1 MNHEGAN
8 DEDPAQ
14 WPELSADLGNA
25 RSQARSIMLDTQR
38 ASYEGRVLELD
49 AQLEQ
54 IRSRMTS
61 LEDLLTAGAQDV
73 PEKLTERLEEI
84 DQQLEASKAHFEDIT
99 SRTSS
104 TEQARDAQATEV
116 DRLSTSLNETAARV
130 TELANAVEVERTNQ
144 ETFQQAN
151 IERLEGHASQLSTVE
166 HSVAEL
172 NSRLERTDLGI
183 VSARQ
188 SAAEAIEQS
197 AHAHSVRIST
207 AEDSLAASSGRIEFL
222 ANRFEEQTEIQ
233 DQISQSIQFLESR
246 AAALET
252 AHDTHTAEIVEHV
265 NLAHSRLNENS
276 TRIEESFTELASL
289 RSSTDSDRD
298 AAADAISQ
306 LENAIDKKLKV
317 QAERQNV
324 ILTTIDS
331 ATETFEE
338 RTRQNSSLLE
348 THSDILEATAELLTE
363 HRGMAVSNE
372 ESIANIG
379 DLVSKNDAAI
389 GDLNESLAKTDD
401 RAIRSSQVV
410 EAAMASLE
418 TRFGTTFDST
428 KADHD
433 QLETQVHGLA
443 PMVDTNQARLDAVND
458 WVTIVDGRV
467 IEIQDNCATTQTQI
481 EAVND
486 WVTDVD
492 GRSDRI
498 EQRTADLEEHYVE
511 TRARLE
517 ALADTQQSQPNP
529 DEVVSVSQ
537 FDGLAPRLDDHDQQI
552 QAVNDW
558 SILVDERISEIGER
572 VDTGYTKFEGINQQA
587 KDLERRYLEMQA
599 RLDETN
605 QELANIAAETE
616 RLANTPTPTP
626 TSENGAAADPE
637 ANSEL
642 RQFMV
647 YRIDSAE
654 DRIDRRLTAI
664 ESNNGSSERIE
675 SLERAVAQAEE
686 RAREAHAFSEN
697 LRLLQTDLVQAI
709 RAETSQQAQRIAE
722 LEAQL
727 AARR

>member
-73 PEKLTERLEEI
+73 PEKVTERLEEI

-116 DRLSTSLNETAARV
+116 DRLSTSLNETAARI
-130 TELANAVEVERTNQ
+130 TELANAVEVGRTNQ

-306 LENAIDKKLKV
+306 VDNAIDKKLKV

-389 GDLNESLAKTDD
+389 GNLNESLGKTDD

-433 QLETQVHGLA
+433 QLATQVHGLA
-443 PMVDTNQARLDAVND
+443 PMVDTNQAGWTRS
-458 WVTIVDGRV
+458 
-467 IEIQDNCATTQTQI
+467 TTGSPSWTVASSKSKTTAQPPKH
-481 EAVND
+481 
-486 WVTDVD
+486 
-492 GRSDRI
+492 RSKPS
-498 EQRTADLEEHYVE
+498 T
-511 TRARLE
+511 
-517 ALADTQQSQPNP
+517 
-529 DEVVSVSQ
+529 
-537 FDGLAPRLDDHDQQI
+537 
-552 QAVNDW
+552 
-558 SILVDERISEIGER
+558 
-572 VDTGYTKFEGINQQA
+572 TGS
-587 KDLERRYLEMQA
+587 
-599 RLDETN
+599 
-605 QELANIAAETE
+605 
-616 RLANTPTPTP
+616 P
-626 TSENGAAADPE
+626 TSMGGRIGS
-637 ANSEL
+637 NSEP
-642 RQFMV
+642 
-647 YRIDSAE
+647 
-654 DRIDRRLTAI
+654 LT
-664 ESNNGSSERIE
+664 
-675 SLERAVAQAEE
+675 
-686 RAREAHAFSEN
+686 
-697 LRLLQTDLVQAI
+697 
-709 RAETSQQAQRIAE
+709 
-722 LEAQL
+722 
-727 AARR
+727 

>member
-73 PEKLTERLEEI
+73 PEKVIERLEEI

-116 DRLSTSLNETAARV
+116 DRLSTSLNETAARI

-389 GDLNESLAKTDD
+389 GNLNESLGKTDD

-433 QLETQVHGLA
+433 QLATQVHGLA

-458 WVTIVDGRV
+458 WVTIVDGRI

-537 FDGLAPRLDDHDQQI
+537 FDGLAPRLDAHDQQI

-558 SILVDERISEIGER
+558 SILVDGRISEIGEQ
-572 VDTGYTKFEGINQQA
+572 VDTGSAKFEGINQQA

-616 RLANTPTPTP
+616 RLANTPTPAP
-626 TSENGAAADPE
+626 TNENGAAADPE